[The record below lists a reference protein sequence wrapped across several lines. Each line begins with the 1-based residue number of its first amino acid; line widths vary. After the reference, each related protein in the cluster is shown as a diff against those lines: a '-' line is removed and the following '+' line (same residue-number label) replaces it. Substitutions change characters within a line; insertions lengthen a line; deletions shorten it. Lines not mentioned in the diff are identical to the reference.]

1 VSITPDACQA
11 ALSTNPAGARV
22 IHAVEVT
29 VGDSNQRW
37 YAIGGTD
44 APGRSGWTVTAAA
57 GNAAAQAAA
66 ILASL
71 RA

>member
-1 VSITPDACQA
+1 MAITPDACQA
-11 ALSTNPAGARV
+11 ALSTNPMGARV
-22 IHAVEVT
+22 INAVEVT
-29 VGDSNQRW
+29 VGDTNQRW
-37 YAIGGTD
+37 FAIGGTD
-44 APGRSGWTVTAAA
+44 APGRAGWTVTAAA

>member
-1 VSITPDACQA
+1 MAITPDAMQA
-11 ALSTNPAGARV
+11 ALSTNPMGAR
-22 IHAVEVT
+22 ILQSIEVT

-44 APGRSGWTVTAAA
+44 VPGRSGWTVTAAA
-57 GNAAAQAAA
+57 GNAATQAAA
-66 ILASL
+66 VLAAL